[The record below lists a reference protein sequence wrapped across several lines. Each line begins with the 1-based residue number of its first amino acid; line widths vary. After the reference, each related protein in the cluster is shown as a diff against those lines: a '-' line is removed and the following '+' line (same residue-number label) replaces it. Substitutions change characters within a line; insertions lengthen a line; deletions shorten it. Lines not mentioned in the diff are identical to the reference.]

1 MDAILATNQLKKQF
15 GGLTAVNNLD
25 FFVERN
31 KINALIGP
39 NGSGKTTT
47 LNMISGALCPT
58 SGEILLD
65 GVHMEGQKEFRV
77 ARQGIRR
84 TFQNLKLFW
93 RLTAKENVMM
103 GGEGSDESIVRYI
116 FAPGR
121 TMRME
126 RELAEKAMEKLAFV
140 GLQDMG
146 DKLVSDIPYGQ
157 QKLIEIARALMG
169 EPKLL
174 LLDEPATGLNPTE
187 RAALVELLLK
197 IKASGITILI
207 IEHNMDVIMRISD
220 CITAINFG
228 TKIAKGT
235 PEEIQNNQAVIE
247 AYLGANYQKI
257 DTGKEAR

>member
-1 MDAILATNQLKKQF
+1 
-15 GGLTAVNNLD
+15 
-25 FFVERN
+25 
-31 KINALIGP
+31 
-39 NGSGKTTT
+39 
-47 LNMISGALCPT
+47 
-58 SGEILLD
+58 
-65 GVHMEGQKEFRV
+65 
-77 ARQGIRR
+77 
-84 TFQNLKLFW
+84 
-93 RLTAKENVMM
+93 
-103 GGEGSDESIVRYI
+103 
-116 FAPGR
+116 
-121 TMRME
+121 
-126 RELAEKAMEKLAFV
+126 MEKLAFV
-140 GLQDMG
+140 GVQDMG

-228 TKIAKGT
+228 TKIAEGT